1 LTGKLIQENYDNGK
15 HHSNKIFLFRYGLLF
30 TASLIDKL
38 KELFSRYNASKLR
51 YDYQGHASF
60 NPDYKSAKNLNDII
74 DVSPH
79 EQARRSKASL
89 ADKQVDELAA
99 EDVNILG
106 DTLYSIENNN
116 YKYIFN
122 LLNKRK
128 KASGNQNSRAAGSG
142 GLRFIEKSFLYN
154 LFEKILSRIYTN
166 VPHMKVSL

>member
-1 LTGKLIQENYDNGK
+1 M
-15 HHSNKIFLFRYGLLF
+15 
-30 TASLIDKL
+30 
-38 KELFSRYNASKLR
+38 R

-79 EQARRSKASL
+79 EQARRSKANL

-128 KASGNQNSRAAGSG
+128 KASGNQNSRAAGSS

-166 VPHMKVSL
+166 VPHMKVSDKFRSIQKYGLSDTEKVNNQNLYNY